1 MSEKNGKLYDLAKF
15 RLKSILS
22 NNSSNK
28 TVCVL
33 GTFSNQSTANSDDT
47 DQRSNDNQAIIIF
60 EKTAFT
66 QQNLNTD
73 GDETDENRHYF
84 SSLTNL
90 KQEFVNDIY
99 GNFLC
104 YPKPDINGN
113 NYVCVFV
120 RNCYF

>member
-22 NNSSNK
+22 NNSLNK

-33 GTFSNQSTANSDDT
+33 GIFSNQSSVDNDNT
-47 DQRSNDNQAIIIF
+47 DQCSNDNQAIIIF

-66 QQNLNTD
+66 EQNLNTD
-73 GDETDENRHYF
+73 GDANDENRHYF
-84 SSLTNL
+84 SSITNL

-104 YPKPDINGN
+104 YPKSDINGN
-113 NYVCVFV
+113 QYI
-120 RNCYF
+120 